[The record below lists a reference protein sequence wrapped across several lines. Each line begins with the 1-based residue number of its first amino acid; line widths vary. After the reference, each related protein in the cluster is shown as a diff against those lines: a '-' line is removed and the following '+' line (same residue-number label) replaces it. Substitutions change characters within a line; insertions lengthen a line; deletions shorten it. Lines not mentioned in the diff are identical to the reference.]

1 MSFILFKL
9 FKSNNKEFYDLF
21 EKSSIQLK
29 VISNLLNLLV
39 KEKDFNER
47 LKLGQDLILAG
58 KESEL
63 IVHHIFVQLSK
74 NYVTPFDREDIYG
87 LAKSIESIGDYMVI
101 TAKKINLYKLTT
113 DDKSLEIMVDSV
125 SLAVDAVCQGVLE
138 LRNFKKGKLIIESI
152 IKINEISEVS
162 INNFYQCLDSLF
174 EEEENIKEIIK
185 RREIYQI
192 LETITEKCK
201 QSGVFLESIVIK
213 YA

>member
-9 FKSNNKEFYDLF
+9 FKSNNKVFYDLF
-21 EKSSIQLK
+21 EQSSIQLK

-39 KEKDFNER
+39 NENDFNQR
-47 LKLGQDLILAG
+47 LKIGQDLVLAG
-58 KESEL
+58 KQSEL
-63 IVHHIFVQLSK
+63 IAHHIFVQLSK

-87 LAKSIESIGDYMVI
+87 LAKSIENIGDYMVI
-101 TAKKINLYKLTT
+101 TGKKINLYKLASK
-113 DDKSLEIMVDSV
+113 DVSLEIMVKSV
-125 SLAVDAVCQGVLE
+125 VLAVEAVSNGVLE
-138 LRNFKKGKLIIESI
+138 LRNFKKGTLIIESI

-213 YA
+213 YS

>member
-21 EKSSIQLK
+21 EKSSIQLQ
-29 VISNLLNLLV
+29 VISNLLHLLV

-63 IVHHIFVQLSK
+63 IVHRIFVQLSK

-101 TAKKINLYKLTT
+101 TSKKINLYKLTT
-113 DDKSLEIMVDSV
+113 DDKSLEIMVESV
-125 SLAVDAVCQGVLE
+125 SLAVEAVCQGVLE
-138 LRNFKKGKLIIESI
+138 LRSFKKGKEIIAAI
-152 IKINEISEVS
+152 VKINEISDTT
-162 INNFYQCLDSLF
+162 INNFYQCIDSLF
-174 EEEENIKEIIK
+174 EEEENIKVIIK

-192 LETITEKCK
+192 LETIIERCK
-201 QSGVFLESIVIK
+201 QAGVFLESIVIK

>member
-47 LKLGQDLILAG
+47 LKLGQDLISAG

-152 IKINEISEVS
+152 IKINETSEVS

-201 QSGVFLESIVIK
+201 LSGVFLESIVIK

>member
-21 EKSSIQLK
+21 EKSSIQLQ
-29 VISNLLNLLV
+29 VISNLLHLLV

-63 IVHHIFVQLSK
+63 IVHRIFVQLSK

-101 TAKKINLYKLTT
+101 TSKKISHN
-113 DDKSLEIMVDSV
+113 
-125 SLAVDAVCQGVLE
+125 
-138 LRNFKKGKLIIESI
+138 
-152 IKINEISEVS
+152 
-162 INNFYQCLDSLF
+162 
-174 EEEENIKEIIK
+174 
-185 RREIYQI
+185 
-192 LETITEKCK
+192 
-201 QSGVFLESIVIK
+201 
-213 YA
+213 

>member
-9 FKSNNKEFYDLF
+9 FKSNNKVFYDLF
-21 EKSSIQLK
+21 EQSSIQLK

-39 KEKDFNER
+39 NENDFNQR
-47 LKLGQDLILAG
+47 LKIGQDLVLAG
-58 KESEL
+58 KQSEL
-63 IVHHIFVQLSK
+63 IAHHIFVQLSK

-87 LAKSIESIGDYMVI
+87 LAKSIENIGDYMVI
-101 TAKKINLYKLTT
+101 TGKKINLYKLASK
-113 DDKSLEIMVDSV
+113 DVSLEIMVKSV
-125 SLAVDAVCQGVLE
+125 VLAVEAVSNGILE

-213 YA
+213 YS

>member
-101 TAKKINLYKLTT
+101 TSKKINLYKLTT

>member
-101 TAKKINLYKLTT
+101 TSKKINLYKLTT

-152 IKINEISEVS
+152 IKINETSEVS

-201 QSGVFLESIVIK
+201 LSGVFLESIVIK

>member
-9 FKSNNKEFYDLF
+9 FKSNNKAFYDLF
-21 EKSSIQLK
+21 EQSSIQLK

-39 KEKDFNER
+39 NENDFNQR
-47 LKLGQDLILAG
+47 LKIGQDLVLAG
-58 KESEL
+58 KQSEL
-63 IVHHIFVQLSK
+63 IAHHIFVQLSK

-87 LAKSIESIGDYMVI
+87 LAKSIENIGDYMVV
-101 TAKKINLYKLTT
+101 TGKKINLYKLASK
-113 DDKSLEIMVDSV
+113 DVSLEIMVQSV
-125 SLAVDAVCQGVLE
+125 VLAVEAVSNGILE
-138 LRNFKKGKLIIESI
+138 LQNFKKGKLIIESI

-174 EEEENIKEIIK
+174 EEEENVKEIIK

>member
-9 FKSNNKEFYDLF
+9 FKSNNKVFYDLF
-21 EKSSIQLK
+21 EQSSIQLK

-39 KEKDFNER
+39 NENDFNQR
-47 LKLGQDLILAG
+47 LKIGHDLVLAG
-58 KESEL
+58 KQSEL
-63 IVHHIFVQLSK
+63 IAHHIFVQLSK

-87 LAKSIESIGDYMVI
+87 LAKSIENIGDFMVI
-101 TAKKINLYKLTT
+101 TGKKINLYKLASK
-113 DDKSLEIMVDSV
+113 DVSLEIMVQSIV
-125 SLAVDAVCQGVLE
+125 LAVEAVSNGILE

-162 INNFYQCLDSLF
+162 INNFHQCLDSLF

-213 YA
+213 YS

>member
-47 LKLGQDLILAG
+47 LKLGQDLISAG

-138 LRNFKKGKLIIESI
+138 LRNFKKGKVIIAAI
-152 IKINEISEVS
+152 VKINEISDTA
-162 INNFYQCLDSLF
+162 INNFYQCIDSLF
-174 EEEENIKEIIK
+174 EEEENIKIVIK

-192 LETITEKCK
+192 LETITGRCK
-201 QSGVFLESIVIK
+201 QAGVFLESIVIK

>member
-152 IKINEISEVS
+152 IKINETSEVS

-201 QSGVFLESIVIK
+201 QS
-213 YA
+213 

>member
-152 IKINEISEVS
+152 IKINETSEVS

>member
-152 IKINEISEVS
+152 IKINETSEVS

-201 QSGVFLESIVIK
+201 LSGVFLESIVIK